1 MQFGVN
7 KAAKMSPTRKETGKG
22 GENICE
28 KSKVVVSRKR
38 PKPGERPGK
47 KNPFQKGPHYPQ
59 KTSPRTQAQKSLQV

>member
-28 KSKVVVSRKR
+28 KSKVVVSR
-38 PKPGERPGK
+38 
-47 KNPFQKGPHYPQ
+47 NYIY
-59 KTSPRTQAQKSLQV
+59 A

>member
-7 KAAKMSPTRKETGKG
+7 KAAKMSPTRTETGKG

-38 PKPGERPGK
+38 PKPEERDLEVISYRPVWFLRK
-47 KNPFQKGPHYPQ
+47 HT
-59 KTSPRTQAQKSLQV
+59 KTTTKCSCL